1 MNKTVLME
9 LVRVRRDFMVTDE
22 DEETVT
28 AGQRLLDEIEKAQFI
43 ARLASDEDDTS
54 RLIMLTGIL
63 SDYCNRVTLTEEDF
77 RRAVQCTDLT

>member
-1 MNKTVLME
+1 ME

-63 SDYCNRVTLTEEDF
+63 RDYSNRVTLAEEDF
-77 RRAVQCTDLT
+77 RRAMRNGT